1 MPEFYEQVYRAHTPA
16 DAFDVA
22 AMWLS
27 KGWPVLPVQPGTK
40 RLVRGF
46 GPTAGT
52 IKLPEVAYYWFYQ
65 RKANL
70 AVVCP
75 PGSIVL
81 DFDQIGY
88 FDSFMAG
95 WPGLAKSYSESTP
108 RGGAHL
114 FLNLEDGRALDV
126 PGLIRGVEVKRF
138 CLAYPSKLPA
148 GNYEVVQP
156 GPILAAQPELVRKAL
171 EPYFDPGDK
180 CHAGVTKPH
189 LDSPRASQGERI
201 GSHVGTGIITR
212 VKAAWPI
219 LAYLAYF
226 EPTLVLEGRGE
237 WREGLCPWHNDH
249 HASLRINTTTNTW
262 RCFACEKYG
271 DIVNWHALRLGVTDQ
286 AVAAG
291 DLARYNVQV
300 GINNV

>member
-1 MPEFYEQVYRAHTPA
+1 MPEFYEQVYKAQTPA

-27 KGWPVLPVQPGTK
+27 RGWKVLPVQPGTK

-46 GPTAGT
+46 GPMAGA
-52 IKLPEVAYYWFYQ
+52 IELPEVAYYWFFQ

-75 PGSIVL
+75 PGAIVL

-88 FDSFMAG
+88 FESFLAG
-95 WPGLAKSYSESTP
+95 RPDLAKSYSESTP

-114 FLNLEDGRALDV
+114 FLNLEDGRALEV

-156 GPILAAQPELVRKAL
+156 GPILCAPTELIRKAL
-171 EPYFDPGDK
+171 EPFFVLGDK
-180 CHAGVTKPH
+180 CPPKPASPV
-189 LDSPRASQGERI
+189 LSIPRASQGDKFGLRQNR
-201 GSHVGTGIITR
+201 GVLAR

-219 LAYLAYF
+219 LSYLAYF
-226 EPTLVLEGRGE
+226 EPGLILEGRGE
-237 WREGLCPWHNDH
+237 WREGLCPWHSDH
-249 HASLRINTTTNTW
+249 HASLRVNTVTNTW
-262 RCFACEKYG
+262 RCFACESFG
-271 DIVNWHALRLGVTDQ
+271 DVVNWHARRLGVTDQ
-286 AVAAG
+286 GEAAR
-291 DLARYNVQV
+291 DLDKYKLKV
-300 GINNV
+300 GI